1 MSLENLVKSESKE
14 VFKEW
19 KHQKD
24 TKTTLKG
31 SYWPNL
37 GLFENKKMIVM
48 EYNTWNNRE
57 L

>member
-1 MSLENLVKSESKE
+1 MSLENLKSESKE